1 MSDAKDESGAPEPV
15 LEGDSSPEAA
25 AESDPGAPV
34 PAAAASTA
42 PTVAGRAVQWLL
54 PLVLAGGAMGVHW
67 TVNVPDEIQHSPKD
81 QGAKDKGKA
90 AKKPGKRERFTARD
104 QSRLDREWRRYSK
117 EALESEP
124 VRTAWARKFQAVV
137 SKAVVVARR
146 HAFEKA
152 PEEPRVIVTATECRT
167 VRCSF
172 ILRSPFQHELQL
184 LDASLERIVDHNGTI
199 WRTYSSREVP
209 APADSPKDQHN
220 LEVVVAF
227 ASDMVDSRGF
237 EVGPAFEA
245 GQGPRAAA
253 EDEAPE
259 GESDAPARTPV
270 AAEPKPGS
278 VDERDDEGGQGDE
291 AEAPDDPDDPDGPE
305 EIRGGGD
312 EDSD

>member
-1 MSDAKDESGAPEPV
+1 MSDAKDDHGAPEPV

-25 AESDPGAPV
+25 AESDPGAPM
-34 PAAAASTA
+34 PAAAATRTPS
-42 PTVAGRAVQWLL
+42 VAGRVVQWLL
-54 PLVLAGGAMGVHW
+54 PIVLAGGAMGVHW
-67 TVNVPDEIQHSPKD
+67 TLNVPDEIQHSPKD

-104 QSRLDREWRRYSK
+104 QSRLDREWRRYSQD
-117 EALESEP
+117 ELASEP
-124 VRTAWARKFQAVV
+124 VRTAWARKYQAVV

-152 PEEPRVIVTATECRT
+152 PEEPRVIVTATECHT

-172 ILRSPFQHELQL
+172 ILRSPFEHELQL

-199 WRTYSSREVP
+199 WRTYTSRSVP
-209 APADSPKDQHN
+209 PPADSPKDQHN

-237 EVGPAFEA
+237 EVGPAFED

-253 EDEAPE
+253 DSEPAE
-259 GESDAPARTPV
+259 GESGAPARKPAP
-270 AAEPKPGS
+270 AAEPKAQGA
-278 VDERDDEGGQGDE
+278 DERDDDENDEGGQGDE
-291 AEAPDDPDDPDGPE
+291 ADTPDDPE

-312 EDSD
+312 EDPD